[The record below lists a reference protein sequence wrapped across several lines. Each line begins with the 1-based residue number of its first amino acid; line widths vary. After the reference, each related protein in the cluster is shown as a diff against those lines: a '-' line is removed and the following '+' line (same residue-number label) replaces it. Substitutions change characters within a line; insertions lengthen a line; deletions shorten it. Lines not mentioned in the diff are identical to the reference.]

1 MTTSAG
7 SSAAGERH
15 LRLVVSGPP
24 TSRLSDEEL
33 IEAFLQASAGAAEE
47 LYDRLSGIVE
57 ATLYRMLGGRVS
69 EFDDLVQLT
78 FEQIV
83 LTLRRR
89 SFERSCRLTS
99 WAAAIATNVALNAIR
114 ARRRDRARE
123 ARREDL
129 HSSILRTSSPSDV
142 HAEVA
147 ARRELDLLRL
157 ALADMKRERALSI
170 IYHDVLGHTLREV
183 AELMGASLPAT
194 QSRLERGRRELR
206 ERFDRTRQL
215 TSEDDDA

>member
-1 MTTSAG
+1 MPNSARSG
-7 SSAAGERH
+7 SVDGRR
-15 LRLVVSGPP
+15 LRLVVGGRAPSGLPD
-24 TSRLSDEEL
+24 SEL
-33 IEAFLQASAGAAEE
+33 IEAFLQEVPGAAEE
-47 LYDRLSGIVE
+47 LYDKLSGVVE
-57 ATLYRMLGGRVS
+57 ATLYRMMGSKVG
-69 EFDDLVQLT
+69 EYDDLVQLS

-89 SFERSCRLTS
+89 SFEQSCKLTS

-123 ARREDL
+123 
-129 HSSILRTSSPSDV
+129 SSIEETGAAVASSQAPCDV

-147 ARRELDLLRL
+147 ARRELEILRN

-170 IYHDVLGHTLREV
+170 VYHDVLGYTLREV
-183 AELMGASLPAT
+183 AEMMGASVPAT

-206 ERFDRTRQL
+206 ERFDL
-215 TSEDDDA
+215 AGPEISENAHD